1 MDLIKFGWKLLAGN
15 SFNTSQPLSI
25 ALTISDMVKQPGKY
39 GIAYRLH
46 NSLISTLKCGL
57 TINLAPCNNASLAV
71 SVSKTVPAPMIA
83 SSLYNTSIAWPAL
96 GVVYVTSIT
105 FNPP

>member
-57 TINLAPCNNASLAV
+57 TINLAPFNNSSLAV
-71 SVSKTVPAPMIA
+71 LVFKTVAAPTITY
-83 SSLYNTSIAWPAL
+83 SLCNTSIIWLAF
-96 GVVYVTSIT
+96 VIY
-105 FNPP
+105 